1 MTDDVRTDA
10 DDARNLDPHL
20 IDTSVVGRPTR
31 SDWAY
36 VVRRAWRG
44 FIRHRG
50 FDSAAALTFF
60 SALSFFP
67 SALVVVSTL
76 AMVDSGNAVRHI
88 LTVVQELAQNDTVQT
103 LESPLEQLLT
113 VPYPWLGLA
122 IGLALTV
129 WTLSAYAGAF
139 GRSMNSAYQAEE
151 GRPFVRMRL
160 LMLALACVLGVLLA
174 ALTII
179 LLITPRVAAAIG
191 QVLGIGEPWVS
202 VWNLGK
208 WPVLAALVTFTVAL
222 LYHFTPTVRHER
234 KRWLGVGAFSA
245 LVMGGLATAGFVVY
259 VTTVS
264 NYGRLYGW
272 LGGALVL
279 LAWLYIVNFSLMLGG
294 EVDAEFVRLKQLRR
308 GIRAEEVVRMPMRE
322 TERTLMLAR
331 NQAQDERQAR
341 EIRERATAARRSAE
355 RDGAAGDVGNDD
367 AG

>member
-1 MTDDVRTDA
+1 MTDDARTDA
-10 DDARNLDPHL
+10 IPAAGGDPHDV
-20 IDTSVVGRPTR
+20 DTSALGRPTR
-31 SDWAY
+31 ADWAY

-60 SALSFFP
+60 SALSLFP
-67 SALVVVSTL
+67 SALVVVSAI
-76 AMVDSGNAVRHI
+76 AMVDSSNAVRDI
-88 LTVVQELAQNDTVQT
+88 LAVVQELAQNDTVRT

-113 VPYPWLGLA
+113 VPYPWLGLL
-122 IGLALTV
+122 IGLVLAI
-129 WTLSAYAGAF
+129 WTLSAYAAAF

-151 GRPFVRMRL
+151 GRPFVRLRM
-160 LMLALACVLGVLLA
+160 LMLALACVLAVLLA
-174 ALTII
+174 ALAVI
-179 LLITPRVAAAIG
+179 LLITPRVATAIG
-191 QVLGIGEPWVS
+191 QVIGIGEPWVS

-208 WPVLAALVTFTVAL
+208 WPVLAGLVTFTVAL
-222 LYHFTPTVRHER
+222 LYHFTATVRHER

-245 LVMGGLATAGFVVY
+245 LVVGGLATAGFVVY

-279 LAWLYIVNFSLMLGG
+279 LAWLYIVNLSLMLGG

-331 NQAQDERQAR
+331 HQAEDERQAR
-341 EIRERATAARRSAE
+341 EIRERAAAARRSAE
-355 RDGAAGDVGNDD
+355 RDKS
-367 AG
+367 

>member
-1 MTDDVRTDA
+1 MTDDARTDGITSA
-10 DDARNLDPHL
+10 GGDPHDV
-20 IDTSVVGRPTR
+20 DTSVVGRPTR

-44 FIRHRG
+44 FVRHRG

-60 SALSFFP
+60 SALSLFP
-67 SALVVVSTL
+67 SALVVVSAI
-76 AMVDSGNAVRHI
+76 AMVDSSNAVRDI
-88 LTVVQELAQNDTVQT
+88 LAVVQELAQNDTVRT

-113 VPYPWLGLA
+113 VPYPGLGLL
-122 IGLALTV
+122 IGLVLAI
-129 WTLSAYAGAF
+129 WTLSAYATAF
-139 GRSMNSAYQAEE
+139 GRSLNSAYQAEE
-151 GRPFVRMRL
+151 GRPFLRVRL
-160 LMLALACVLGVLLA
+160 LMLALACVLAVLLA
-174 ALTII
+174 ALAVI
-179 LLITPRVAAAIG
+179 LLITPRVAAAVGRVI
-191 QVLGIGEPWVS
+191 GIGEPWLS
-202 VWNLGK
+202 VWSLGK

-245 LVMGGLATAGFVVY
+245 LVVGGFATAGFVVY
-259 VTTVS
+259 VTSVS

-322 TERTLMLAR
+322 TERALMLAR
-331 NQAQDERQAR
+331 QQAEDERQAR
-341 EIRERATAARRSAE
+341 EIRERAAAARQAGAEDQGE
-355 RDGAAGDVGNDD
+355 RDGR
-367 AG
+367 